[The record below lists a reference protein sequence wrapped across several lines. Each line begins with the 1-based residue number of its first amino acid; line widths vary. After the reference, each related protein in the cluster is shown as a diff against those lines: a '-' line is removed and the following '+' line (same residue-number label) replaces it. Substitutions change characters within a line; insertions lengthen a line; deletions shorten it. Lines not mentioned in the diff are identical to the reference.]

1 MAYSPSVLE
10 AWLGSWMNTRTQAWD
25 ASISEDLN
33 SVPLK
38 ATYDRIEAITDRITD
53 LQKRKGD
60 LRRAQAEGKTGI
72 IRDYLKIEGR
82 KTSTMMRAKDSRNDK
97 LDKLVQIE
105 ANNRMREHDQVAQ
118 NGTFA
123 FGEVTA
129 GQRRVGMDRLENA
142 KTNVP
147 TWEHGDW
154 KAWWMAAVGEHADQ
168 SAIYGRDG
176 APKLSPGKVH
186 PGEGKTPGVIIGYY
200 DMIEAKFGK
209 GMADAFFD
217 GVTRQPGAIKSPFRD
232 IQHFKKVYKWDY
244 LPVDAELEAR
254 DAIETSTPAEF
265 VAKTSEYK
273 QPEAALAL
281 AFWREINADGD
292 QAQVGIDELDA
303 AIAEAKGDIDEF
315 ELKLEG
321 LKVDSKSMFGSP
333 LGLLM
338 NPYIR
343 YVDKNGRALSDAA
356 LEMNK
361 AIGKLTPS
369 QLRALGKKLTEY
381 KDLEEGVEDIGG
393 KMLADGTDEVAND
406 IVAKT
411 PPEPEEVPE
420 GEAAEVAAGEAPE
433 EGVVPEEEAAE
444 VAAEEEV
451 VVEEAPVEEDE
462 SNWLLDNVGTLGEV
476 DRKLADIATAKSQ
489 LEADMDAAQAAGDN
503 EAATRLADAL
513 RNVEKFESS
522 LMAIRGG
529 LVENPDQSPEGVV
542 LGLGAGASSFIDSAK
557 AATTAIAEN
566 TTDPVEQD
574 RVLSELA
581 AIPQGRRTAPG
592 QEPGRRVLPKA
603 PSKLQMEFSPPSM
616 EPTDLLA
623 RATAPEPIEARIAK
637 WVESAEEALSDDK
650 LQLDEIDLFLEL
662 DEINQSM
669 PEGHV
674 WGAIMDN
681 PKQRPMMLR
690 LFDAAY
696 DQGMHDE
703 ETHNKIREVLAQQTV
718 MNMDPDT
725 LPVPWGEPESEMK
738 QRSFLKEDDPSA
750 DLAMANAAEVTKK
763 DLPLSVGYQGIP
775 EHVRE
780 TGALQDERERQAALD
795 FASPMEIQNSFW
807 KLLSG
812 GPGGLSDD
820 MRGGAHK
827 ALVSNLD
834 RASPEAL
841 EYFERD
847 PSGQRVYQEMMQ
859 YLAEN
864 PGPAMPRRVASANLR
879 RISDKREGVGIS
891 AVPGFGDASVEQLQK
906 SLRLARENEDRTR
919 REEQELRG
927 RSDFGPTESIRW
939 QGYADEIEKQLELR
953 GAMPLESPSY

>member
-25 ASISEDLN
+25 ASNAEGLN
-33 SVPLK
+33 SVSLK
-38 ATYDRIEAITDRITD
+38 ATHDLIEKINDRITD

-72 IRDYLKIEGR
+72 IRDYLKIEGK
-82 KTSTMMRAKDSRNDK
+82 KTGTMMRAKDSRNDK
-97 LDKLVQIE
+97 
-105 ANNRMREHDQVAQ
+105 A
-118 NGTFA
+118 
-123 FGEVTA
+123 
-129 GQRRVGMDRLENA
+129 DRLVEIESKHLLDASETMRSNGKSA
-142 KTNVP
+142 FDGIDQSVKTLGVEKILNDARNVP
-147 TWEHGDW
+147 TWTDSDW
-154 KAWWMAAVGEHADQ
+154 LAWWIKAAPDFAER
-168 SAIYGRDG
+168 STIYGADG
-176 APKLSPGKVH
+176 SPALSRGKVL
-186 PGEGKTPGVIIGYY
+186 PGAGKTAGVIIGYY
-200 DMIEAKFGK
+200 DMIEKAYGPEI
-209 GMADAFFD
+209 AHAFFM
-217 GVTRQPGAIKSPFRD
+217 GVTKQRGVDRPPFRD
-232 IQHFKKVYKWDY
+232 MRHFRQVYKWDY
-244 LPVDAELEAR
+244 TKVDAGLEAR
-254 DAIETSTPAEF
+254 DAIETSPPAEF
-265 VAKTSEYK
+265 VARTSEYK

-381 KDLEEGVEDIGG
+381 KDLGEGVEDIGG

-420 GEAAEVAAGEAPE
+420 GEAAEVAAEGAPE
-433 EGVVPEEEAAE
+433 EEAE
-444 VAAEEEV
+444 VAAEEGV
-451 VVEEAPVEEDE
+451 VVEEASVDEDE

-476 DRKLADIATAKSQ
+476 DRKLADIATTKSQ

-522 LMAIRGG
+522 LMAIRDGF
-529 LVENPDQSPEGVV
+529 VENPDQSPEEVV
-542 LGLGAGASSFIDSAK
+542 LRLVDPSDIIVEALD
-557 AATTAIAEN
+557 ATTAIAEV

-592 QEPGRRVLPKA
+592 SEGRVLPKA
-603 PSKLQMEFSPPSM
+603 PSRLQMEFSPPFM
-616 EPTDLLA
+616 ERTDTLD
-623 RATAPEPIEARIAK
+623 RASALEPIEARIAK
-637 WVESAEEALSDDK
+637 WIESAEEALSDDK

-738 QRSFLKEDDPSA
+738 HRSFLKEDDPSA
-750 DLAMANAAEVTKK
+750 DLAMANAAEITKK

-775 EHVRE
+775 KHVRE
-780 TGALQDERERQAALD
+780 TGALQDERDRQAALD

-820 MRGGAHK
+820 MRAGAHK
-827 ALVSNLD
+827 ALVSSLD
-834 RASPEAL
+834 KASPEAL

-847 PSGQRVYQEMMQ
+847 PSGQKVYQEMMQ

-879 RISDKREGVGIS
+879 RISDKRAGVGI
-891 AVPGFGDASVEQLQK
+891 AAEPGFGDASVEQLQRA
-906 SLRLARENEDRTR
+906 LRGARENQARTKK
-919 REEQELRG
+919 EEEG
-927 RSDFGPTESIRW
+927 FRSGEIASPESTRW